1 MLSYL
6 HNLINNVI
14 PIVSIEQIS
23 ENNFNIQ
30 FVDPSNVNNDLLDE
44 INSIINAWPLN
55 QSKILKIKDLDNY
68 WNSVIQNGFTTSYG
82 WKLGLQNNDVT
93 LLTGAFLLA
102 KEASNMN
109 ISQDVTIVDL
119 QGVSH
124 ILSINDF
131 TILMLEYGQYRTQ
144 LSAEYSNKKNL
155 INSAQTIE
163 EVNNIQL

>member
-1 MLSYL
+1 MLNYL
-6 HNLINNVI
+6 HNLINNVV
-14 PIVSIEQIS
+14 PIIGIEQIS

-30 FVDPSNVNNDLLDE
+30 FVDPSNVNNGLLDE
-44 INSIINAWPLN
+44 INGIINSWPLN

-68 WNSVIQNGFTTSYG
+68 WNFVIQNGFTTSYG
-82 WKLGLQNNDVT
+82 WKLGLQNNDIT
-93 LLTGAFLLA
+93 LLTGAFLMA

-163 EVNNIQL
+163 EVNNI